1 MAFLL
6 RTRRHWLRCRNEK
19 RTDGGIGDVG
29 LRGNYGCAW
38 ALWEAIWLVRCV
50 RGCEAIHV
58 TAAVCGVFEHNQF
71 GVQIVGEGDDEE
83 EQDQGAGHSGPFAPG
98 SVAAG
103 ARLIRPARAPE
114 NHAAEGEKKPQYV

>member
-1 MAFLL
+1 MAFLP
-6 RTRRHWLRCRNEK
+6 RKRRHRLRCRNEN
-19 RTDGGIGDVG
+19 RADGGFGDTE
-29 LRGNYGCAW
+29 RCGNYGDAW
-38 ALWEAIWLVRCV
+38 TRRKMLWLLQSV
-50 RGCEAIHV
+50 RGRTAVYV